1 MLSLIFYHMY
11 INMNIWWQQSTQS
24 LPNFENPVH
33 SISQLRI
40 PYDVMRG
47 SYDFILQSASRVSS
61 A

>member
-11 INMNIWWQQSTQS
+11 INMNIWWQQS
-24 LPNFENPVH
+24 LPNSENPVH